1 MRVRCFLTALAVAAT
16 LAAPAEAQ
24 DSGHKRA
31 PPASHGGGSAAQL
44 RAKLQATQTEDG
56 LRVRLSAD
64 TLFGDA
70 PDALTDAATAVLG
83 EIAKLITAT
92 RPHQILVAGHTDGNG
107 ADGENLKLS
116 ERRAHAVAAWLAEHA
131 GRKPPRIVE
140 QGYGRTRPIAP
151 NRNPD
156 GSDNPVGRTEN
167 RRIEIFLKR

>member
-1 MRVRCFLTALAVAAT
+1 MR
-16 LAAPAEAQ
+16 
-24 DSGHKRA
+24 
-31 PPASHGGGSAAQL
+31 
-44 RAKLQATQTEDG
+44 ATQTEDG

-70 PDALTDAATAVLG
+70 PDALTDAGMAMLG

-116 ERRAHAVAAWLAEHA
+116 EQRAHAVAAWLAEHA

-156 GSDNPVGRTEN
+156 ASDNPDARAEN